1 MNEIFQYFKFKKL
14 SKNWEKKGFLYAK
27 WSFERIENSAHT
39 TGFLNLEKTLNV
51 YIDYLMFSQADNM

>member
-1 MNEIFQYFKFKKL
+1 MRYFNISNL
-14 SKNWEKKGFLYAK
+14 RSYQINWEKKGFPYAK

-39 TGFLNLEKTLNV
+39 AGFLNLEKTLNI